1 MRRLVPGAIAEIKRL
16 LIENPDMR
24 PTELREILIKKGWGL
39 SLILVSATRSEFR
52 QTLRFLQER
61 KLLNRDLV

>member
-1 MRRLVPGAIAEIKRL
+1 MKRLVPGAIAEIKRL

-24 PTELREILIKKGWGL
+24 PAELREILIKKGWGL

-52 QTLRFLQER
+52 QTLRFLQDR
-61 KLLNRDLV
+61 GLLSRGLM